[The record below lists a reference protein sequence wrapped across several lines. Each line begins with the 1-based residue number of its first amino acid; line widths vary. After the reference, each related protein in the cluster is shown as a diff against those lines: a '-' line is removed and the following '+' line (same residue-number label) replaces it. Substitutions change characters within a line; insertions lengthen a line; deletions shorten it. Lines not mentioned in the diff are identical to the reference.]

1 MNNTLEAYYDYLS
14 QYELPVEAILTPISE
29 AQPGGENLTGSRI
42 YHAIREARRADDAS
56 LPQGAWQYE
65 LKQADWQE
73 VIELSRDGLVNQ
85 SKDLQLMV
93 WMLEALVQRWGMEVL
108 PAGITLLRLFCE
120 QFWSVMQPQVIDDD
134 IEHRCNIL
142 CWLEQQWT
150 LWLRLMPL
158 SEGDDQLNW
167 TRWEQVSRNEQY
179 EIQRQ
184 GNIET
189 KNREHWLQ
197 VMAATVVEFYE
208 PLAEQLLLC
217 QQCLMD
223 LQYSLQALMPA
234 NETLFTALQA
244 QLNALHTLTQS
255 ELQRRGRI
263 NNAVPAISLS
273 QQVCAVGGLPIHDR
287 NEAYAYI
294 TQIADFL
301 QMTDIHSPVPYLLK
315 KAVEWGTL
323 DTVSLYQELFIT
335 RQGQINIFELLGIKP
350 DPIGNSRS

>member
-1 MNNTLEAYYDYLS
+1 MNTLEAYYDYLS
-14 QYELPVEAILTPISE
+14 QYELPVEAILSPISE
-29 AQPGGENLTGSRI
+29 EQPGGENLTGSRL
-42 YHAIREARRADDAS
+42 YHAIREARRADDAT

-73 VIELSRDGLVNQ
+73 VIELTCDGLVNQ

-93 WMLEALVQRWGMEVL
+93 WMLEALVQRWGMEVF

-120 QFWSVMQPQVIDDD
+120 QFWSVMQPQVVDED

-158 SEGDDQLNW
+158 SEGEDQLNW
-167 TRWEQVSRNEQY
+167 TLWEQVSRNEQY
-179 EIQRQ
+179 ELQRK
-184 GNIET
+184 GNVET

-197 VMAATVVEFYE
+197 VLAVTSVEFYE
-208 PLAEQLLLC
+208 QLSEQLLLA

-223 LQYSLQALMPA
+223 LQYSLHALMPST
-234 NETLFTALQA
+234 ETLFTALQA
-244 QLNALHTLTQS
+244 QLKALHTFTQA
-255 ELQRRGRI
+255 ELQRRGQF
-263 NNAVPAISLS
+263 NTVPAVSHAQQSLS
-273 QQVCAVGGLPIHDR
+273 LAGLPINDR

-335 RQGQINIFELLGIKP
+335 RQGQINIFEMLGIKP
-350 DPIGNSRS
+350 DHIANSRS